1 MRRGGV
7 TMRPGSRLSGTRRS
21 NLRTSCFCPAICPWP
36 ETTVNYSRILPGLS
50 HCREPKC
57 SRPGT
62 TTPGGTALSESA
74 RCCADHSAVG
84 GDALEVGGVI
94 VCGTR
99 GVGPASDGLPP
110 EQQAVIDHEVGELE
124 RGLELA
130 TRLRTSREQP
140 LYVLWHYPPFD
151 AYGRPGP
158 WVTRFEETGVSA
170 CVYGHLHMQGQWS
183 RAVQGSLRGVR
194 YYCVA
199 ADAVGFRPLRI
210 DLC

>member
-1 MRRGGV
+1 
-7 TMRPGSRLSGTRRS
+7 
-21 NLRTSCFCPAICPWP
+21 
-36 ETTVNYSRILPGLS
+36 
-50 HCREPKC
+50 
-57 SRPGT
+57 
-62 TTPGGTALSESA
+62 
-74 RCCADHSAVG
+74 
-84 GDALEVGGVI
+84 
-94 VCGTR
+94 
-99 GVGPASDGLPP
+99 
-110 EQQAVIDHEVGELE
+110 VGELE

-151 AYGRPGP
+151 AYGRPSP
-158 WVTRFEETGVSA
+158 WVARFEEAGVSA

-183 RAVQGSLRGVR
+183 CAVQGNLRGVR